1 MKAVFG
7 EPLPEFGLA
16 VTAMAD
22 KIKSGAMLIEGKAL
36 LPVSLMLESERCSE
50 GWIWLKNLDRYR
62 LARKVRDRGWNF
74 FSIRGE
80 VKARAFGLDVEKT
93 TRRAL
98 ARVLADPK
106 SAAFNCLEITEVVL
120 LRFLGLPYV
129 SISARPRHIQESNVL
144 FQSKLAQSELAAA

>member
-1 MKAVFG
+1 
-7 EPLPEFGLA
+7 
-16 VTAMAD
+16 MAD
-22 KIKSGAMLIEGKAL
+22 KIKTGAMLIEGKAL

-98 ARVLADPK
+98 RRVLANPK
-106 SAAFNCLEITEVVL
+106 SAAFNCREITEVVL
-120 LRFLGLPYV
+120 IRFLGLPYV
-129 SISARPRHIQESNVL
+129 SISACPRHIQESNVL
-144 FQSKLAQSELAAA
+144 LQSELAAA